1 MSRKEIVPPSPS
13 NMHNVLSSGT
23 VLTGNLVT
31 GDDIRIDGTIEG
43 NIISSGKIII
53 GTNGTVSGDIECR
66 NVDLMGKVKG
76 NVQCTE
82 IVILR
87 ASAKLQG
94 DIKTQIIEI
103 EPGATFT
110 GLCQMNNN
118 IEKE

>member
-1 MSRKEIVPPSPS
+1 MSRKEMTPPSPS
-13 NMHNVLSSGT
+13 NMHNVLSAGT

-53 GTNGTVSGDIECR
+53 GNNGTVSGDIECH
-66 NVDLMGKVKG
+66 NVDLMGKVTG
-76 NVQCTE
+76 NIQCSE

-87 ASAKLQG
+87 STAKLLG
-94 DIKTQIIEI
+94 DVKTQIIEI

-110 GLCQMNNN
+110 GSCQMNNA
-118 IEKE
+118 